1 MTQSGELDQIVD
13 TRNHRL
19 ILSFVVRGRSH
30 EGHFSLFTYRK
41 DGERFIQT
49 FWDYGP
55 VVSSYA
61 EPWIWIDWPLAFKSL
76 PVLIQAPFRYITRRF
91 SRSSPRRAA

>member
-1 MTQSGELDQIVD
+1 MTQLEELDRIVD

-19 ILSFVVRGRSH
+19 ILSLIVRGRRR
-30 EGHFSLFTYRK
+30 EGHFSLFTYR
-41 DGERFIQT
+41 DRSRRFLQT

-55 VVSSYA
+55 VVSTYA

-76 PVLIQAPFRYITRRF
+76 PLLILEPCRFITRRF